1 MLAADED
8 IDVRRD
14 LPAGGPTA
22 AEAKKLE
29 TRGGNLHQVKIFLRF
44 FTSSTILV
52 IVRFTQVATWCLMV
66 MAC

>member
-1 MLAADED
+1 MSNSLAIMGVLTSAPVLAADED

-29 TRGGNLHQVKIFLRF
+29 TRG
-44 FTSSTILV
+44 
-52 IVRFTQVATWCLMV
+52 ATCIR
-66 MAC
+66 